1 MSDSDH
7 ALQSTST
14 FVSAGQQNL
23 DRIFML
29 IHLTI
34 TGMSRWCSLVYGYT
48 FFKGIYFFL
57 PRSQAKEVM
66 RKEEKKK
73 KRREGGREEEILYC

>member
-1 MSDSDH
+1 
-7 ALQSTST
+7 
-14 FVSAGQQNL
+14 
-23 DRIFML
+23 ML

-73 KRREGGREEEILYC
+73 KEGREVERKRFFIVSLC